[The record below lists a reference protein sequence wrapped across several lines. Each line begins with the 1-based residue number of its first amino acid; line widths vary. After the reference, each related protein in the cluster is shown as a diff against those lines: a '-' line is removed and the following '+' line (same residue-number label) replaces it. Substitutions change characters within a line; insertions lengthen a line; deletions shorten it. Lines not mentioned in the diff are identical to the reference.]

1 MITGPDLLQLD
12 GRIEQAVIAWR
23 AWRKLV
29 RVFMEQALEQDP
41 FAGFRQVSTRATWQ
55 AVQELP
61 PEIPQREAMSRWVAA
76 LTLDRATFEDRRD
89 AESSRRS
96 PDHTVRRLGPS
107 PFSIRGL
114 VLEASLH
121 ADAKRREIAAETLLQ
136 CGEDAS
142 SNALFWA
149 SRRHDAATQL
159 GLASLEELEAP
170 LRGEVTVE
178 AVADRVLRATDDLAD
193 AVLERPR
200 GWQEAIAAGIARDA
214 VDGWPAQLG
223 VRWLHLL
230 FGGSELT
237 RGIHIDLTSVEPAMA
252 GASFARALAQFGR
265 SYARGAGRASARSF
279 TLAERPFD
287 LLEASFGS
295 LFSGLLSSAAFNK
308 RRLGLGQTT
317 ARLQARSFV
326 RSQVVALRIMAVQ
339 AAVAACADADAARTT
354 HEIAGSRALRA
365 TLPAEL
371 AGVVPRYRPSAAS
384 RLLGAL
390 HAASWR
396 ERLVHEHDEDWFDNP
411 RAHTELRQIDALH
424 RATLDENEANEGIEA
439 FVRSAAEVLT

>member
-61 PEIPQREAMSRWVAA
+61 PEIPQREAMSRWVAT

-96 PDHTVRRLGPS
+96 PDHTIRRLGGS
-107 PFSIRGL
+107 PFSVRGL
-114 VLEASLH
+114 VLEAGLH
-121 ADAKRREIAAETLLQ
+121 ADAQRREIAAEALLQ
-136 CGEDAS
+136 YGEDAS

-149 SRRHDAATQL
+149 SRRQDAALQL
-159 GLASLEELEAP
+159 GLSSLEELEAP
-170 LRGEVTVE
+170 LRGDATVTSIAE
-178 AVADRVLRATDDLAD
+178 RVLRATDDLAD
-193 AVLERPR
+193 VVLERPK
-200 GWQEAIAAGIARDA
+200 GWQEAIAAGMARDA
-214 VDGWPAQLG
+214 VDGWPAQLS

-237 RGIHIDLTSVEPAMA
+237 QGIHIDLTTVGPATA
-252 GASFARALAQFGR
+252 GASFARALCEFGR
-265 SYARGAGRASARSF
+265 SYARGAGRASTRSF

-326 RSQVVALRIMAVQ
+326 RSQVVGMRLMAVQ
-339 AAVAACADADAARTT
+339 ALVAACADAESARTT
-354 HEIAGSRALRA
+354 HEIAGSRALRS

-396 ERLVHEHDEDWFDNP
+396 ERLVQEHDEDWFDNP
-411 RAHTELRQIDALH
+411 RAHTELRQLDALQ
-424 RATLDENEANEGIEA
+424 RATLDKGEADAGVEA
-439 FVRSAAEVLT
+439 FVRFASEVLA